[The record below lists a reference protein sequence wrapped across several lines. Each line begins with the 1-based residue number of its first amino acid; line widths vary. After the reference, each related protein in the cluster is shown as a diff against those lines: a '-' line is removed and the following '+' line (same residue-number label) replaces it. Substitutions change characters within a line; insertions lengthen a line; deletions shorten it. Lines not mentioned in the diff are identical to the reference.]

1 MHGARCALQKRCGM
15 RTATLFSLEIPEPTG
30 VQACAHSDSRRA
42 VRSLTCVVPTRLLVI
57 VRGWAWHLGGA
68 ISAMPSKKPA
78 AAKKPAASKKTKK
91 PAAAPSSEGFSSEP
105 PNIHRHLIIE
115 QTSGAHLEH
124 LGPYHAGKIV
134 LEAMA
139 ALRGTVRPDREFSF
153 SVPDATTTC
162 TQTTTKRFL
171 LDRTNPAMYELVL
184 YLIPS
189 GRRR

>member
-1 MHGARCALQKRCGM
+1 
-15 RTATLFSLEIPEPTG
+15 
-30 VQACAHSDSRRA
+30 
-42 VRSLTCVVPTRLLVI
+42 
-57 VRGWAWHLGGA
+57 
-68 ISAMPSKKPA
+68 MPSKKPA

-91 PAAAPSSEGFSSEP
+91 PAAAPSSEGSFSSEP

-171 LDRTNPAMYELVL
+171 LDRTNPGMYELVL

-189 GRRR
+189 DRRR